1 MIGSF
6 DGTGMVPGKRVGV
19 AAIVTGG
26 VVISGA
32 GPGLFA
38 GVVREHPQMK
48 TIPIKNSIRN
58 RENFI

>member
-1 MIGSF
+1 MTGSF
-6 DGTGMVPGKRVGV
+6 EGTGMVAGKRVSV

-26 VVISGA
+26 EVISGA

-38 GVVREHPQMK
+38 GVVWAHPQMK
-48 TIPIKNSIRN
+48 TVPIKDSIRN